1 MKWHVLDA
9 VFKRNFV
16 AYFSNPTGYVF
27 ICVFVLL
34 GSLAAFWPPEFFNS
48 NLANLDQLNRY
59 LPYILLVFI
68 PAITMSVW
76 ADERRQGTDEL
87 LLTIPAS
94 DWEVVF
100 GKYLATVGIYTVAL
114 LFSCICNLIILL
126 RWGTPDGGL
135 FLSNYLGYWFVGI
148 AMLAIGMVASFLTSN
163 LTVGFI
169 LGLAFNAPLAVA
181 DQAGAVMGPK
191 LAERVRGWSL
201 AEHFSD
207 FGRGVLSLSSIA
219 FFLGVV
225 AVSLYI
231 AMVLIGRRHWTGRRD
246 GARMGLHYLV
256 RSLGLVAA
264 AIGAVLLFRAL
275 DVRADLSEERI
286 SSLSPDTRRLLQ
298 TLDTVRP
305 IDIKAYVSPTV
316 PEDYTQTRLTLLNML
331 RQFQRLGRGRVN
343 VEVVATEPKTEAAAL
358 ARQQF
363 GIEPVTVLSRVR
375 GAYREEEIFLGCAFT
390 SGLEKVVVPFFDK
403 GTPVE
408 YELIRSICTAAQQ
421 KRKRL
426 GVLTTDADLFGGF
439 DMMSGQQRPRQPILD
454 ELEKQ
459 YEVVQV
465 DASAP
470 ITESYDVLLAVQP
483 SSLGPEQ
490 MGHFVAAVRAGQ
502 PVAIFEDPLP
512 VLMTGVPGTSQPR
525 RGPGG
530 PMAMFQP
537 QGGQPKGD
545 IGQLWQV
552 LGARLA
558 AGAGRPV
565 MGQVGAEPYVVW
577 QDYNPHPKLEL
588 PGEFVFIDADLGS
601 GEAAASDESG
611 PSFNPRQPITAG
623 LQEVLFPFPG
633 ALAKDDTADVEWK
646 PLVRTGTRSGTIE
659 VAQVMGNRGDM
670 RQLRVFEKPGKQAM
684 VLAVMIERKPPKAED
699 SAANPESGKEASK
712 KESKPIRAVVV
723 ADIDLLDGRIFG
735 LRNRPDEVF
744 GLDFDNVT
752 FALNILDSLAGDDRF
767 LDIRK
772 RKPRHRTLERI
783 EDTVAIAREQAD
795 AERQKFI
802 DQFELAEREANA
814 DMQKEVGEFEKKIKD
829 LESQGDAD
837 PQAAMQAVQQL
848 ASRQRLAQRR
858 LDTKIE
864 QMKRKRDAEVE
875 AVERQL
881 GAKVRQEQDRQKW
894 LAVLLPP
901 IPPLVVA
908 FFVYF
913 RRRALE
919 REGVAKSRLR

>member
-135 FLSNYLGYWFVGI
+135 FLANYLGYWFVGL

-163 LTVGFI
+163 LTVAFI
-169 LGLAFNAPLAVA
+169 LGLALNAPLVMA

-191 LAERVRGWSL
+191 LAERIRGWGL

-207 FGRGVLSLSSIA
+207 FGRGVVGLSSMA
-219 FFLGVV
+219 YFLGIV
-225 AVSLYI
+225 AVCLYI
-231 AMVLIGRRHWTGRRD
+231 AMVLIGRRHWTSRRD
-246 GARMGLHYLV
+246 GPQIGLHYV
-256 RSLGLVAA
+256 ARSAGLVLA
-264 AIGAVLLFRAL
+264 AIGAVLFFRSL
-275 DVRADLSEERI
+275 DLRADLSEERI
-286 SSLSPDTRRLLQ
+286 SSLAPDTRRLLAG
-298 TLDTVRP
+298 LEADRP

-316 PEDYTQTRLTLLNML
+316 PEDYAQTRINLLNML
-331 RQFQRLGRGRVN
+331 RQFQRLGRGKLN
-343 VEVVATEPKTEAAAL
+343 VEVISTEPKTEAAAL
-358 ARQQF
+358 ASQQF

-375 GAYREEEIFLGCAFT
+375 GTYRDEEIFLGCAFT

-439 DMMSGQQRPRQPILD
+439 DMMSGQQRPRQPIVE

-459 YEVVQV
+459 YDVVQV
-465 DASAP
+465 DPTAP
-470 ITESYDVLLAVQP
+470 ITEKYDVLLAVQP
-483 SSLGPEQ
+483 SAMGPEQ
-490 MGHFVAAVRAGQ
+490 VANLVAAVQAGQ
-502 PVAIFEDPLP
+502 PIAIFEDPLP
-512 VLMTGVPGTSQPR
+512 VLMQSVPGTAQPR

-537 QGGQPKGD
+537 QGQPKGD
-545 IGQLWQV
+545 IGQLWQA
-552 LGARLA
+552 LGVRLRS
-558 AGAGRPV
+558 GAGRPA
-565 MGQVGAEPYVVW
+565 MGQMGADPFIVW

-588 PGEFVFIDADLGS
+588 PSEFVFVNADMGS
-601 GEAAASDESG
+601 GGSDKVTG
-611 PSFNPRQPITAG
+611 FNPDQPITSG

-633 ALAKDDTADVEWK
+633 AIAKDDTADVKWT
-646 PLVRTGTRSGTIE
+646 PLVQTGARSGTIE
-659 VAQVMGNRGDM
+659 VEQVMGNRGDM
-670 RQLRVFEKPGKQAM
+670 RQLRVFEKPGRESM
-684 VLAVMIERKPPKAED
+684 VLAVAIERKGAAPPADPAQPDAKPAAEP
-699 SAANPESGKEASK
+699 A
-712 KESKPIRAVVV
+712 PIRAVVV

-752 FALNILDSLAGDDRF
+752 FALNVLDHLAGDDRF

-783 EDTVAIAREQAD
+783 EDTVAEAREQAD
-795 AERQKFI
+795 GERQKFI
-802 DQFELAEREANA
+802 AEFDEAEREANA
-814 DMQKEVGEFEKKIKD
+814 AMQKEVGEFEKKIK
-829 LESQGDAD
+829 EMETAGDAD

-864 QMKRKRDAEVE
+864 QLKRKRDAEVE

-919 REGVAKSRLR
+919 REGVSKARLR

>member
-59 LPYILLVFI
+59 LPSILLVFI

-76 ADERRQGTDEL
+76 AEERRQGTDEL
-87 LLTIPAS
+87 LLTLPAS

-114 LFSCICNLIILL
+114 MFSCICNLIILL
-126 RWGTPDGGL
+126 RWGTPDSGL
-135 FLSNYLGYWFVGI
+135 FLSNYMGYWFVGLS
-148 AMLAIGMVASFLTSN
+148 MLSIGMVASFLTSN

-181 DQAGAVMGPK
+181 DQASAVMGPQ
-191 LAERVRGWSL
+191 LASRVRGWSL
-201 AEHFSD
+201 AEQFSD
-207 FGRGVLSLSSIA
+207 FGRGVVSLSSIA
-219 FFLGVV
+219 FFLGIV
-225 AVSLYI
+225 AVCLYMS
-231 AMVLIGRRHWTGRRD
+231 MVLIGRRHWTGRRD
-246 GARMGLHYLV
+246 GAQMGLHYV
-256 RSLGLVAA
+256 ARSLGLVAA
-264 AIGAVLLFRAL
+264 AVGAVLLFRTL
-275 DVRADLSEERI
+275 DVRADLSNEQI
-286 SSLSPDTRRLLQ
+286 SSLSPDTRRLLG
-298 TLDTVRP
+298 TLESDRP
-305 IDIKAYVSPTV
+305 IEIKAYVSPTV

-331 RQFQRLGRGRVN
+331 RQFQRLGRGKVN
-343 VEVVATEPKTEAAAL
+343 VEVISTEPKTEAAAL
-358 ARQQF
+358 ASQQF
-363 GIEPVTVLSRVR
+363 GIQPVTVLSRVR
-375 GAYREEEIFLGCAFT
+375 GTYREEEIFMGCAFT

-408 YELIRSICTAAQQ
+408 YELIRSVCTAAQQ

-426 GVLTTDADLFGGF
+426 GVLATDADLFGGF
-439 DMMSGQQRPRQPILD
+439 DMMGGQQRPRQPILD

-459 YEVVQV
+459 YDVVQV

-470 ITESYDVLLAVQP
+470 LTESYDVLLAVQP

-490 MGHFVAAVRAGQ
+490 MAHFVAAVQAGQ

-512 VLMTGVPGTSQPR
+512 VLMTSVPGTSQPR
-525 RGPGG
+525 RSPGG

-545 IGQLWQV
+545 IGPLWQT
-552 LGARLA
+552 LGVRLA
-558 AGAGRPV
+558 AGSGRPA
-565 MGQVGAEPYVVW
+565 MGQMGSSPYVVW

-588 PGEFVFIDADLGS
+588 PSEFVFINADQGGDATSAQAGA
-601 GEAAASDESG
+601 GGAVG
-611 PSFNPRQPITAG
+611 PSFNQQQPITSG

-633 ALAKDDTADVEWK
+633 AVAKDEAADVIWT
-646 PLVRTGTRSGTIE
+646 PLAQTSTRSGTIE
-659 VAQVMGNRGDM
+659 VEQVMGNRGDM
-670 RQLRVFEKPGKQAM
+670 RQLRIFEKPGKQAM
-684 VLAVMIERKPPKAED
+684 VIAVSVERK
-699 SAANPESGKEASK
+699 AAAPEA
-712 KESKPIRAVVV
+712 KPIRAVVV

-744 GLDFDNVT
+744 GLNFDNVT
-752 FALNILDSLAGDDRF
+752 FALNILDSLSGDTRF

-772 RKPRHRTLERI
+772 RKPKHRTLERI
-783 EDTVAIAREQAD
+783 EDTVASAREQAD
-795 AERQKFI
+795 QERQKFI
-802 DQFELAEREANA
+802 EQFDAAESGANA
-814 DMQKEVGEFEKKIKD
+814 EMQKEVGAFEKKIKD
-829 LESQGDAD
+829 MESAGDAD

-864 QMKRKRDAEVE
+864 QLKRTRDSDVE

-881 GAKVRQEQDRQKW
+881 GAKVRSEQDRQKW

-913 RRRALE
+913 RRRSLE

>member
-59 LPYILLVFI
+59 LPSILLVFI

-76 ADERRQGTDEL
+76 AEERRQGTDEL
-87 LLTIPAS
+87 LLTLPAS

-114 LFSCICNLIILL
+114 MFSCICNLIILL
-126 RWGTPDGGL
+126 RWGTPDSGL
-135 FLSNYLGYWFVGI
+135 FLSNYMGYWFVGLS
-148 AMLAIGMVASFLTSN
+148 MLSIGMVASFLTSN

-181 DQAGAVMGPK
+181 DQASAVMGPQ
-191 LAERVRGWSL
+191 LASRVRGWSL
-201 AEHFSD
+201 AEQFSD
-207 FGRGVLSLSSIA
+207 FGRGVVSLSSIA
-219 FFLGVV
+219 FFLGIV
-225 AVSLYI
+225 AVCLYMS
-231 AMVLIGRRHWTGRRD
+231 MVLIGRRHWTGRRD
-246 GARMGLHYLV
+246 GAQMGLHYV
-256 RSLGLVAA
+256 ARSLGLVAA
-264 AIGAVLLFRAL
+264 AVGAVLLFRTL
-275 DVRADLSEERI
+275 DVRADLSNEQI
-286 SSLSPDTRRLLQ
+286 SSLSPDTRRLLG
-298 TLDTVRP
+298 TLESDRP
-305 IDIKAYVSPTV
+305 IEIKAYVSPTV

-331 RQFQRLGRGRVN
+331 RQFQRLGRGKVN
-343 VEVVATEPKTEAAAL
+343 VEVISTEPKTEAAAL
-358 ARQQF
+358 ASQQF
-363 GIEPVTVLSRVR
+363 GIQPVTVLSRVR
-375 GAYREEEIFLGCAFT
+375 GTYREEEIFMGCAFT

-408 YELIRSICTAAQQ
+408 YELIRSVCTAAQQ

-426 GVLTTDADLFGGF
+426 GVLATDADLFGGF
-439 DMMSGQQRPRQPILD
+439 DMMGGQQRPRQPILD

-459 YEVVQV
+459 YDVVQV

-470 ITESYDVLLAVQP
+470 LTESYDVLLAVQP

-490 MGHFVAAVRAGQ
+490 MAHFVAAVQAGQ

-512 VLMTGVPGTSQPR
+512 VLMTSVPGTSQPR
-525 RGPGG
+525 RSPGG

-545 IGQLWQV
+545 IGPLWQT
-552 LGARLA
+552 LGVRLA
-558 AGAGRPV
+558 AGSGRPA
-565 MGQVGAEPYVVW
+565 MGQMGSSPYVVW

-588 PGEFVFIDADLGS
+588 PSEFVFINADQGGDATPAQAGA
-601 GEAAASDESG
+601 GGAVG
-611 PSFNPRQPITAG
+611 PSFNQQQPITSG

-633 ALAKDDTADVEWK
+633 AVAKDEAADVIWT
-646 PLVRTGTRSGTIE
+646 PLAQTSTRSGTIE
-659 VAQVMGNRGDM
+659 VEQVMGNRGDM
-670 RQLRVFEKPGKQAM
+670 RQLRIFEKPGKQAM
-684 VLAVMIERKPPKAED
+684 VIAVSVERK
-699 SAANPESGKEASK
+699 AAAPEA
-712 KESKPIRAVVV
+712 KPIRAVVV

-744 GLDFDNVT
+744 GLNFDNVT
-752 FALNILDSLAGDDRF
+752 FALNILDSLSGDTRF

-772 RKPRHRTLERI
+772 RKPKHRTLERI
-783 EDTVAIAREQAD
+783 EDTVASAREQAD
-795 AERQKFI
+795 QERQKFI
-802 DQFELAEREANA
+802 EQFDAAESGANA
-814 DMQKEVGEFEKKIKD
+814 EMQKEVGAFEKKIKD
-829 LESQGDAD
+829 MESAGDAD

-864 QMKRKRDAEVE
+864 QLKRTRDSDVE

-881 GAKVRQEQDRQKW
+881 GAKVRSEQDRQKW

-913 RRRALE
+913 RRRSLE

>member
-100 GKYLATVGIYTVAL
+100 GKYLATVGIFTVAL
-114 LFSCICNLIILL
+114 LFSCVCNLVILL

-135 FLSNYLGYWFVGI
+135 FLANYLGYWFVGL
-148 AMLAIGMVASFLTSN
+148 AMLAVGTVASFLTSN
-163 LTVGFI
+163 LTVAFI
-169 LGLAFNAPLAVA
+169 LGLALNAPLVMA

-191 LAERVRGWSL
+191 LAEKFRGWSL
-201 AEHFSD
+201 AEQFSD
-207 FGRGVLSLSSIA
+207 FGRGVVGLSSIA
-219 FFLGVV
+219 YFLGIV
-225 AVSLYI
+225 AVSLYV
-231 AMVLIGRRHWTGRRD
+231 AMVLIGRRHWAGRRD
-246 GARMGLHYLV
+246 GPQIGLHYAA
-256 RSLGLVAA
+256 RSAGLVLA
-264 AIGAVLLFRAL
+264 AIGAVLFFRSL
-275 DVRADLSEERI
+275 DLRADLSEERI
-286 SSLSPDTRRLLQ
+286 SSLSPDTRRLLAG
-298 TLDTVRP
+298 LEADRP

-316 PEDYTQTRLTLLNML
+316 PEDYAQTRINLLTML
-331 RQFQRLGRGRVN
+331 RQFQRLGRGKVN
-343 VEVVATEPKTEAAAL
+343 VEVISTEPKTEAAAL
-358 ARQQF
+358 ASQQF
-363 GIEPVTVLSRVR
+363 GIEPVSVLSRVR
-375 GAYREEEIFLGCAFT
+375 GTYRDEEIFLGCAFT

-439 DMMSGQQRPRQPILD
+439 DMMTGQQRPRQPIVD

-459 YEVVQV
+459 YDVVQV
-465 DASAP
+465 DPTAP
-470 ITESYDVLLAVQP
+470 ITERYDVLLAVQP
-483 SSLGPEQ
+483 SALGPEQ
-490 MGHFVAAVRAGQ
+490 MTNLVAAVQAGQ
-502 PVAIFEDPLP
+502 PIAIFEDPLP
-512 VLMTGVPGTSQPR
+512 VLMQAVPGTSQPR

-537 QGGQPKGD
+537 QGQPKGD
-545 IGQLWQV
+545 IGQLWQA
-552 LGARLA
+552 LGVRLRS
-558 AGAGRPV
+558 GAGRPA
-565 MGQVGAEPYVVW
+565 MGQIGADPFVVW

-588 PGEFVFIDADLGS
+588 PSEFVFVDADMGG
-601 GEAAASDESG
+601 GEG
-611 PSFNPRQPITAG
+611 KTTGFNPAQPITSG

-633 ALAKDDTADVEWK
+633 ALAKDDKVDVTWT
-646 PLVRTGTRSGTIE
+646 PLVQTGERSGTIE
-659 VAQVMGNRGDM
+659 VEQVMGNRGDM
-670 RQLRVFEKPGKQAM
+670 RQLRVFEKPGREAM
-684 VLAVMIERKPPKAED
+684 VLAVAVERKAAADAAAADAKPAAEP
-699 SAANPESGKEASK
+699 AT
-712 KESKPIRAVVV
+712 IRAVVV

-752 FALNILDSLAGDDRF
+752 FALNVLDQLAGDDRF

-772 RKPRHRTLERI
+772 RKPKHRTLERI
-783 EDTVAIAREQAD
+783 EDTVAEAREQAD

-802 DQFELAEREANA
+802 AEFDEAEREANA
-814 DMQKEVGEFEKKIKD
+814 AMQKEVGEFEKKIKEM
-829 LESQGDAD
+829 ESAGDAD

-858 LDTKIE
+858 LDTKVE
-864 QMKRKRDAEVE
+864 QLKRKRDAEVE

-881 GAKVRQEQDRQKW
+881 GARVRQEQDRQKW

-919 REGVAKSRLR
+919 REGVSKARLR